1 MDDAARLVSD
11 LHGRLA
17 ELDGKVSAYQR
28 DMLAQFHRHMA
39 DCLRQYPDHVSNEVS
54 RVITESM
61 SRYSTLVP
69 TRRDGS
75 QSPPS
80 DISDADLR
88 AWDGRKSPPPILYH
102 TSGIPK
108 EGPRSPHQREKE
120 FQGLFTPSYL
130 PLLDSSYN
138 SHPSP
143 PVSLLPLPAPPS
155 PRPALEPVK
164 KVEEPKEPVVTVV
177 GEVRPGSVR
186 RPTDRSFS
194 SVESSGSETKVRRSA
209 LRRASSSTKSSSPR
223 RVRFDFEGEEVF
235 PSTSPRAS
243 PTILVLAAGAGA
255 QLPDHVALAIADTSA
270 ILDEDSESPVYT
282 GGISLLDVVGEED
295 SFPRPRKVSSTQA
308 LQALSRSPLDAGTEW
323 TVVNPESEE
332 AKMNASLLGAAADK
346 TRTLIRPEPE
356 VLIRP
361 EDATANNHRIDEL
374 LGSPIEELERHDDSD
389 DSDEEFLSMRPKLTK
404 TSPSPVTRSPVV
416 ASGAKFQSLRDPTWS
431 HTLLIPEPEEG
442 APEEDDPLFD
452 FEGEG
457 SRAASPLGSQPH
469 KYLSDDEVEN
479 GDEDATPVAE
489 QYSGEG
495 AINVPTPLLELDQ
508 EQDQQGEAQE
518 GTPAATAPAPAPAQP
533 PVSPSAVLY
542 GHSIGSYKGH
552 AMRINPMINSKLYD
566 EIAGMTDVPS
576 FVGSIDGRTGVDS
589 VDPGSYH
596 ATMARGNVGSFS
608 GAHFH
613 HPVGT
618 PRSFTE
624 RFAMEEALERR
635 AQATMHIHG
644 HGQSQT

>member
-11 LHGRLA
+11 LHSRLA

-61 SRYSTLVP
+61 SRYSALVL
-69 TRRDGS
+69 TRRDDGS

-80 DISDADLR
+80 DISDADLQ

-143 PVSLLPLPAPPS
+143 PVSPLPLPAPPS
-155 PRPALEPVK
+155 PPSALEPVK
-164 KVEEPKEPVVTVV
+164 IVEELKEPVVAAA
-177 GEVRPGSVR
+177 GEVRPGPVR
-186 RPTDRSFS
+186 RPTDRSLS
-194 SVESSGSETKVRRSA
+194 SVDSSGCETKVPRSV

-223 RVRFDFEGEEVF
+223 RVRFDFKGEEVF
-235 PSTSPRAS
+235 PSTSPQTS
-243 PTILVLAAGAGA
+243 LTILVMAAGAGA
-255 QLPDHVALAIADTSA
+255 QLPEQEAPAIADTSA
-270 ILDEDSESPVYT
+270 ILEEDSESPVYT

-323 TVVNPESEE
+323 TVVNPDSEE
-332 AKMNASLLGAAADK
+332 AKMNREMENDASLLGAVADK
-346 TRTLIRPEPE
+346 TPALIRPKPE
-356 VLIRP
+356 VLIRL

-389 DSDEEFLSMRPKLTK
+389 DSEEFLSMRPRLTK
-404 TSPSPVTRSPVV
+404 TPSSPATRSPVV
-416 ASGAKFQSLRDPTWS
+416 ASRAKFQSLRDPTWS
-431 HTLLIPEPEEG
+431 HKLLEYEPEEG
-442 APEEDDPLFD
+442 AFEEGDPLFD

-469 KYLSDDEVEN
+469 KYLSDDAVEDE
-479 GDEDATPVAE
+479 DEDATPQEQQGNAE
-489 QYSGEG
+489 QE
-495 AINVPTPLLELDQ
+495 TL
-508 EQDQQGEAQE
+508 
-518 GTPAATAPAPAPAQP
+518 AATTPAPAHP
-533 PVSPSAVLY
+533 PVSPSAALF

-552 AMRINPMINSKLYD
+552 TMRINPIISSKLYD
-566 EIAGMTDVPS
+566 EIAGMTDVTS

-624 RFAMEEALERR
+624 RFAIEEAMERR
-635 AQATMHIHG
+635 AQAAHFHG
-644 HGQSQT
+644 QGQSQTQGQGQG